1 MYVTDVNSSQVKR
14 VAWQNDVMIVTFTS
28 GAVYVYEDVPYKTYK
43 ELVEA
48 ESVGH
53 YMNESVKYNYQYK
66 RLTD

>member
-1 MYVTDVNSSQVKR
+1 MYVTDVKSSQVKR

-48 ESVGH
+48 DSVGH
-53 YMNESVKYNYQYK
+53 YMNESVKYNYPYK